1 MLRCNNSQFIAIQPD
16 CKDFV
21 ATQQLPHRMSL
32 FLHSPASGQSALPR
46 FVGVKWHLLYHR
58 RTPATALDSRHPA
71 PLLDAP
77 HPPASPEIAHP
88 VALQGRHALLAM
100 LGVSFMVMLAA
111 FDQAL
116 VGVALPRIVADLQ
129 GFALYAWVGSAYLL
143 MAAIAVPIAGRLG
156 DLFGRKRFVLA
167 GICIFLT
174 ASVACALADSML
186 ALVFSRAVQGIG
198 GGMLI
203 GTTFAT
209 IADIFPDPVQRIR
222 WQAMLSAAFGVAN
235 GAGPSLG
242 GYLTEELG
250 WRSTFLVN
258 LPIGLIAFLMV
269 AVYVPR
275 LSGVRDPGAR
285 LDWSGALLLSITI
298 GTSLLAV
305 QLGAASGGAGL
316 LTLRFA
322 GVLLLAIG
330 VGALFIRSQR
340 RAAQPILPLH
350 LFQVPAVRLLALA
363 SVCLGGA
370 VFILVFY
377 APLLLQ
383 AGFGV
388 SPNTSGLMITPLVAG
403 ISVGSLINGRLY
415 GRIARPH
422 LLLAHGCFFLC
433 LAFLAII
440 ALQPGVATVWI
451 LSAFGLGGIALGFMW
466 PNLTIQM
473 QAAVQRKHIGIA
485 SALVQSSRML
495 GSLLGVAVAG
505 VLVNTG
511 YRNGVAQVV
520 QGQELPLQLTRIF
533 DDPQIL
539 VNIAAQSAARSSA
552 EALGPAA
559 AAALEA
565 LFNGARHTL
574 IDAVH
579 GAFWLALAFCVLAF
593 FLTRRLVPARP

>member
-1 MLRCNNSQFIAIQPD
+1 M
-16 CKDFV
+16 
-21 ATQQLPHRMSL
+21 T
-32 FLHSPASGQSALPR
+32 
-46 FVGVKWHLLYHR
+46 
-58 RTPATALDSRHPA
+58 
-71 PLLDAP
+71 
-77 HPPASPEIAHP
+77 HP
-88 VALQGRHALLAM
+88 VTLQGRRAFLAM
-100 LGVSFMVMLAA
+100 LGVSFMAMLSA

-116 VGVALPRIVADLQ
+116 VGVALPRIVADLK
-129 GFALYAWVGSAYLL
+129 GFELYAWVGSANLL

-167 GICIFLT
+167 GICIFIM
-174 ASVACALADSML
+174 ASVACALANSML
-186 ALVFSRAVQGIG
+186 ALVFARAVQGIG
-198 GGMLI
+198 GGIVI

-209 IADIFPDPVQRIR
+209 IADIFPEPVQRIR
-222 WQAMLSAAFGVAN
+222 WQAMLSAAFGVAS

-250 WRSTFLVN
+250 WRATFLVN
-258 LPIGLIAFLMV
+258 LPIGVVAFLMV

-275 LSGVRDPGAR
+275 LAGVRDPEAR
-285 LDWSGALLLSITI
+285 LDWMGALLLSLTI

-305 QLGAASGGAGL
+305 QLGAANSGAGL
-316 LTLRFA
+316 LTLHFA
-322 GVLLLAIG
+322 GMLLLAIG
-330 VGALFIRSQR
+330 VGWLFIRSQK

-350 LFQVPAVRLLALA
+350 LFEVPAVRLLALA
-363 SVCLGGA
+363 GVCLGGA

-388 SPNTSGLMITPLVAG
+388 SPNTSGLMITPLAAG

-415 GRIARPH
+415 GHMARPH
-422 LLLAHGCFFLC
+422 LLLVNGCFFLC
-433 LAFLAII
+433 LGFLAII
-440 ALQPGVATVWI
+440 ALQPGMAMFRI
-451 LSAFGLGGIALGFMW
+451 LSAFAIGGIALGFMW

-511 YRNGVAQVV
+511 YRTGVAQAV
-520 QGQELPLQLTRIF
+520 QGQPLPAAMTRLM

-539 VNIAAQSAARSSA
+539 VSLPAQAAARGSAAG
-552 EALGPAA
+552 LGPDAST
-559 AAALEA
+559 ALEVM
-565 LFNGARHTL
+565 FDGARHAM

-593 FLTRRLVPARP
+593 FLTWRLVPARS